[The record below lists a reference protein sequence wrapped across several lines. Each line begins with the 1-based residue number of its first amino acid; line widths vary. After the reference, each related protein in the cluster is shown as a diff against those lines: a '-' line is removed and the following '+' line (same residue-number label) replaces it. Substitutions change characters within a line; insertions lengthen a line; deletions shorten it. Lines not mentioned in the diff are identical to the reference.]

1 VIIIAGDSHCDYHFI
16 RCLYDKAIDNN
27 IKDII
32 ICGDFGYWPNNNQG
46 KNFLWNLNNLLK
58 DKDIRIYFVD
68 GNHEDFIELKK
79 LPRDRVSMIPEA
91 HNVFYIPRGITT
103 IIDNKKIVGFGGAAS
118 IDREYRVLNKSWFA
132 EETIKDE
139 EIKAMKDINDVDILI
154 THDAPLNLLTE
165 NYKND
170 PLSEIN
176 RQQIQTIMNIVKP
189 KKLYHG
195 HYHKRWIDYGYK
207 GTLCN
212 GLHMNYSPSEAYI
225 IEK

>member
-1 VIIIAGDSHCDYHFI
+1 MIIISGDSHADYYFVKNLVE
-16 RCLYDKAIDNN
+16 RAKEKD

-32 ICGDFGYWPNNNQG
+32 ICGDFGYWPKDGQG
-46 KNFLWNLNNLLK
+46 KQFLWNLNNLLK
-58 DKDIRIYFVD
+58 DKDIKIYFVD
-68 GNHEDFIELKK
+68 GNHEDFIELRK